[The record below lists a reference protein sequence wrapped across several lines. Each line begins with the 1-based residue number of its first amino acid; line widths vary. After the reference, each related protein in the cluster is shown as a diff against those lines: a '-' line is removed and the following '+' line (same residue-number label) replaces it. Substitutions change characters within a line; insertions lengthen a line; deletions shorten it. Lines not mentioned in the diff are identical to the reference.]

1 MSSTIEEIDTIQER
15 EEFTEQDEFGEGGE
29 FTEFEEHEELIASAP
44 RTSSASRGDS
54 QKTELQNINDM
65 IMDLLYK
72 KLKEPFLVTLLM
84 IIFTHPMLIKFIFNL
99 PYMEVVEKTVSVNIM
114 LAISTGIAF
123 FVLREFI

>member
-1 MSSTIEEIDTIQER
+1 MSSTIEEIDTIQEM
-15 EEFTEQDEFGEGGE
+15 EELEEI
-29 FTEFEEHEELIASAP
+29 EEHVEFDEIDTHVNTNTNTNRGEEA
-44 RTSSASRGDS
+44 

-72 KLKEPFLVTLLM
+72 KVKEPFLVTLLM
-84 IIFTHPMLIKFIFNL
+84 IVFTHPLLIKFIFNL

-123 FVLREFI
+123 FILREFI

>member
-15 EEFTEQDEFGEGGE
+15 EEFTEQDDFGE
-29 FTEFEEHEELIASAP
+29 FTELQEHEELIASAP
-44 RTSSASRGDS
+44 RTSHTSSASRGDS
-54 QKTELQNINDM
+54 QKTELQSINDM

-84 IIFTHPMLIKFIFNL
+84 IIFTHPMLIKIIFNL